1 MDRPEPRRQINV
13 GQRQFLL
20 NRDENK
26 DKTSINGADVEID
39 KHTAT

>member
-13 GQRQFLL
+13 GQFLL

-26 DKTSINGADVEID
+26 DKTSINGADAEND
-39 KHTAT
+39 KHTGT